1 MSNSETAMT
10 KLIIKGAVAES
21 NLTAPFERHLED
33 FRSQYKGVSA
43 VSENEQAAFIL
54 ALSYFA
60 TEIQE

>member
-10 KLIIKGAVAES
+10 KLIIKGAVAEN
-21 NLTAPFERHLED
+21 NLTAPFERHLEH
-33 FRSQYKGVSA
+33 FRMRYKGVSA

-60 TEIQE
+60 AEVQD